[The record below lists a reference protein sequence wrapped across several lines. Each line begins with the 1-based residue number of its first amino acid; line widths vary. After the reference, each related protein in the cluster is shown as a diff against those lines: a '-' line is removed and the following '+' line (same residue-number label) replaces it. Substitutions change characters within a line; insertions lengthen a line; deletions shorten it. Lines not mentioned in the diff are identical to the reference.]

1 VGTTTRRPDVR
12 AWRNAVFVVFAVAG
26 AGFATWASRIPAARD
41 ELDLGTAE
49 VALLL
54 TGISVGSVAGLVL
67 APVLIH
73 RTSGRRGLAGCT
85 VGFCAGLLGA
95 AIGAQVLGS
104 VVVTCAALVVFGVCF
119 SATDVLMNV
128 EGAEAEKALGRTA
141 LPLMHAFF
149 SIGTIVGAAGG
160 AAAIALGADLVPH
173 FAVATAVLTASI
185 LLAATRL
192 PDDVRVSVAAEAPAA
207 DRPPSAR
214 RRWQVPER
222 LRDVRLVV
230 IGVMVTGMALTE
242 GAANDWIAL
251 AAIDGHAFTEGGGAR
266 VFGAFVVGMTLAR
279 VVGGPLVDRYGG
291 TRMLLATASLGL
303 VGIGMFIHAPDTP
316 AVVYGAAV
324 LWGIGGSLGFPIG
337 MSAAADHPTDGPRRV
352 SIIGVFGYGSFL
364 LGPPVIGFIAEH
376 VGLLRAF
383 YLVLALLLV
392 SMVASRSTRTT
403 RDEEVSSPPA

>member
-1 VGTTTRRPDVR
+1 MASPRPPADVA

-54 TGISVGSVAGLVL
+54 TGISVGSIAGLVL

-85 VGFCAGLLGA
+85 VGFCVGLAGA
-95 AIGAQVLGS
+95 AVGAQVLGS

-149 SIGTIVGAAGG
+149 SIGTILGAVGG

-173 FAVATAVLTASI
+173 FAVATAVLVTAI

-192 PDDVRVSVAAEAPAA
+192 PDHVRVSVADAPEPDVA
-207 DRPPSAR
+207 RPGR
-214 RRWQVPER
+214 RRLQVPER
-222 LRDVRLVV
+222 LRDVRLVL

-279 VVGGPLVDRYGG
+279 IVGGPLVDRYGG
-291 TRMLLATASLGL
+291 ARMLLVTAAFGL
-303 VGIGMFIHAPDTP
+303 VGIVLFIHAPDTP
-316 AVVYGAAV
+316 AVVYAAAL

-376 VGLLRAF
+376 VGLLRSF
-383 YLVLALLLV
+383 YLVLALLVV
-392 SMVASRSTRTT
+392 SMAASRVTRP
-403 RDEEVSSPPA
+403 SPRG